1 MFQNDYFMRQI
12 EMLGRFLAKLIFNK
26 ETTVYEVIID
36 EEGNITPAGLLYLEL
51 NTMIK
56 EGRINEAENL
66 LFDRI
71 EATYDNEYLEIAI
84 DFYSQVNNLTDE
96 FLEEHDFSREEAME
110 GLSKVKQLYG
120 IEDL

>member
-12 EMLGRFLAKLIFNK
+12 EMIGRFLAKLIFNK
-26 ETTVYEVIID
+26 ETTVYEVLTD

-51 NTMIK
+51 KTMIK
-56 EGRINEAENL
+56 EGKINEAENL

-84 DFYSQVNNLTDE
+84 DFYSQINNLTDE
-96 FLEEHDFSREEAME
+96 FLQEHNFSREEAVE

-120 IEDL
+120 IEAL

>member
-12 EMLGRFLAKLIFNK
+12 EMLGRFLAQLIFNK

-120 IEDL
+120 IEEL

>member
-66 LFDRI
+66 LFKWI

-110 GLSKVKQLYG
+110 GLTKVKQLYG
-120 IEDL
+120 IEAL

>member
-12 EMLGRFLAKLIFNK
+12 EMLGRFLEKLIFNK

-120 IEDL
+120 IEEL

>member
-12 EMLGRFLAKLIFNK
+12 EMLGRFLAKLIFKK

-110 GLSKVKQLYG
+110 GLTKVKQLYG
-120 IEDL
+120 IEEL

>member
-26 ETTVYEVIID
+26 ETTVYKVIID

-71 EATYDNEYLEIAI
+71 ETTYDNEYLEIAI
-84 DFYSQVNNLTDE
+84 DFYSQINNLTDE

-110 GLSKVKQLYG
+110 GLTKVKQLYG
-120 IEDL
+120 IEEL

>member
-66 LFDRI
+66 LFKWI

-96 FLEEHDFSREEAME
+96 FLEAHDFSREEAME
-110 GLSKVKQLYG
+110 GLTKVKQLYG
-120 IEDL
+120 IEAL

>member
-96 FLEEHDFSREEAME
+96 F
-110 GLSKVKQLYG
+110 
-120 IEDL
+120 

>member
-1 MFQNDYFMRQI
+1 MFQNYYFMRQI

-110 GLSKVKQLYG
+110 GLTKVKQLYG
-120 IEDL
+120 IEEL

>member
-12 EMLGRFLAKLIFNK
+12 EMLVRFLAKLIFNK

-71 EATYDNEYLEIAI
+71 ETTYDNEYLEIAI
-84 DFYSQVNNLTDE
+84 DFYSQINNLTDE
-96 FLEEHDFSREEAME
+96 FLQEHDFSREEAVE

-120 IEDL
+120 IEAL

>member
-110 GLSKVKQLYG
+110 GLTKVKQLYG
-120 IEDL
+120 IEEL

>member
-26 ETTVYEVIID
+26 ATTVYEVIID

-110 GLSKVKQLYG
+110 GLTKVKQLYG
-120 IEDL
+120 IEEL

>member
-71 EATYDNEYLEIAI
+71 ETTYDNEYLEIAI
-84 DFYSQVNNLTDE
+84 DFYSQINNLTDE

-110 GLSKVKQLYG
+110 GLTKVKQLYG
-120 IEDL
+120 IEEL

>member
-56 EGRINEAENL
+56 EGKINEAENL

-110 GLSKVKQLYG
+110 GLTKVKQLYG
-120 IEDL
+120 IEEL

>member
-110 GLSKVKQLYG
+110 GLTKVKQLYG
-120 IEDL
+120 IEEQ

>member
-26 ETTVYEVIID
+26 DTTVYEVIID

-110 GLSKVKQLYG
+110 GLSKVKHLYG
-120 IEDL
+120 IEEL

>member
-120 IEDL
+120 IEEL